1 VAPPRARRLSA
12 LAVNLSLS
20 AATVALTLAAAEG
33 LSRLLEK
40 EPPRA
45 AASYITVWDDGEFFT
60 VSSAAAG
67 WPPWED
73 YNRDGLRDREHAVDK
88 PPGVRRIACLGDS
101 VTLGYGLAPA
111 ESYPQVLQDVL
122 DERGDAAEVFN
133 VAFHGWSTRQQRLA
147 YARIA
152 RKYRPDDVLL
162 GVCLNDIPEMHNNL
176 SRPPRL
182 LQALH
187 QRSAL
192 VRLAVGARRREVAS
206 VEELFEHPDGPAVRA
221 AMDRFFDEVR
231 ALRRE
236 TDRDGARLGLVVFPF
251 RFQLEA
257 QAPAAVVQERI
268 LAFCA
273 TEKLPCVDLLPTLR
287 EVGPDAFHDYDHL
300 SAAGARHVARS
311 LARSSLLGAAAPE
324 TPAPGGVQTA
334 AELVGRLAGTDARAR
349 ASAAWALGDAE
360 GVDAAARA
368 ALAAALSDSSAAVRA
383 AAVRSL
389 GRVETGPHAAA
400 LLVARLEDPAE
411 TVRWRAAEALAAVP
425 LTASSVVDPLVRIA
439 ARADSPGRAGAAAT
453 LGRLGRQAQPAVAAL
468 VSALDDP
475 RAEVRGRA
483 AWALG
488 EIGPDARTAVPGLVA
503 LARDAEV
510 GWQVID
516 ALGKIGPEARAA
528 LPALREALRGENA
541 SARWRAAAALGRLGA
556 DARAAAP
563 DLALSLRDPVANVR
577 FAAARALALVDAP
590 PDFADALVSA
600 LHDGDSRVRAEAART
615 LGRGSYKAGPVRAA
629 LTEALADSD
638 PAVRSEARRALQ
650 RLETR

>member
-33 LSRLLEK
+33 LARLVET

-111 ESYPQVLQDVL
+111 QSYPQVLQDVL

-192 VRLAVGARRREVAS
+192 VRFAVGARRREVAS
-206 VEELFEHPDGPAVRA
+206 VEELFERPDGPTVRA

-257 QAPAAVVQERI
+257 HAPAAVVQERI

-273 TEKLPCVDLLPTLR
+273 AEKLSCVDLLPTLR

-300 SAAGARHVARS
+300 SAAGARHVARA
-311 LARSSLLGAAAPE
+311 LARSPLLGAAAPQ
-324 TPAPGGVQTA
+324 TAAPGAVQTA
-334 AELVGRLAGTDARAR
+334 AGLVARLAGADARAR
-349 ASAAWALGDAE
+349 ASAAWALGDAD

-368 ALAAALSDSSAAVRA
+368 ALAAAVSDPSAAVRA

-389 GRVETGPHAAA
+389 GRVETGPRAAA

-425 LTASSVVDPLVRIA
+425 LSASVVDPLVRIA

-453 LGRLGRQAQPAVAAL
+453 LGRLGRQAKPAVSAL

-488 EIGPDARTAVPGLVA
+488 EIGPEARAAVPGLVE

-510 GWQVID
+510 GWQAID

-590 PDFADALVSA
+590 PDFTDALVSS
-600 LHDGDSRVRAEAART
+600 LHDTDSRVRAEAART
-615 LGRGSYKAGPVRAA
+615 LGRGAYKAGRVRTA

-638 PAVRSEARRALQ
+638 PAVRTEARRALR
-650 RLETR
+650 RLESR